1 MDKYDFIKRLDN
13 ALSPLSE
20 TERESALK
28 YYKELFEDSENENE
42 LIEHLGSPE
51 KIAENIIRESGM
63 IDKTENYSES
73 FSKENS
79 TDIPEWKKILNRI
92 VQDKTLL
99 IILAILAI
107 VLITSL
113 DDMIIPL
120 SAIFAPVVIIL
131 ILKNNSDKN
140 DKQNRR
146 NKNKYNSENTDEFD
160 IPEKKKIN
168 ERNRNGKDLLLIIL
182 LLIFTSPI
190 WIGLAAAALGIVIA
204 LIAAAFALAVAFG
217 ACGIALFFTGI
228 SIIISP
234 AFGAGILLTGIG
246 LLLIGLVILAFI
258 PLCGL
263 VLKLC
268 KWTFTSFVSLM
279 RSVFYTREAV

>member
-1 MDKYDFIKRLDN
+1 MDKYDFIKRLEN

-63 IDKTENYSES
+63 IDKTEKNSENFTRES
-73 FSKENS
+73 DTN
-79 TDIPEWKKILNRI
+79 IPEWKKILNRI
-92 VQDKTLL
+92 TQDKILL
-99 IILAILAI
+99 IIVAILAI
-107 VLITSL
+107 VIITSL

-120 SAIFAPVVIIL
+120 SAIFAPVIIVF
-131 ILKNNSDKN
+131 IIINNN
-140 DKQNRR
+140 KQNKRD
-146 NKNKYNSENTDEFD
+146 KNKYDSENTDGFD
-160 IPEKKKIN
+160 IPEKKKIL
-168 ERNRNGKDLLLIIL
+168 EKSRNGKELLLIIL
-182 LLIFTSPI
+182 LLIFTSPL
-190 WIGLAAAALGIVIA
+190 WIGFAAAILGIIIA
-204 LIAAAFALAVAFG
+204 LIATVFAIAVAFG

-246 LLLIGLVILAFI
+246 LLFIGLVLLAFI

-263 VLKLC
+263 VLKFC
-268 KWTFTSFVSLM
+268 KWIFTSSVSLAH
-279 RSVFYTREAV
+279 SVFYTREAV

>member
-63 IDKTENYSES
+63 IDNPEKSSGNFTKES
-73 FSKENS
+73 DVNM
-79 TDIPEWKKILNRI
+79 PEWKKIFNRI
-92 VQDKTLL
+92 TQDKALL
-99 IILAILAI
+99 IIVAILAI

-120 SAIFAPVVIIL
+120 SAIFMPVIIVFL
-131 ILKNNSDKN
+131 VINNN
-140 DKQNRR
+140 KQNKRDR
-146 NKNKYNSENTDEFD
+146 NKYNSENTDEFD
-160 IPEKKKIN
+160 IPEKKKIQVK
-168 ERNRNGKDLLLIIL
+168 NRDGKDLLLIIL

-217 ACGIALFFTGI
+217 TCGIALFLTGI

-246 LLLIGLVILAFI
+246 LLFIGLVILAFI